1 MVWRIDDPAGNESA
15 KVMWELPQY
24 TRGRGLDIGCGPS
37 KAFPHM
43 IGVDNYTDT
52 QLFGIQMKPDVVSD
66 CTKLEVFGSASMD
79 FVYSSHLL
87 EHVEFE
93 KVAAT
98 LREWARLV
106 KQGGYLILYLP
117 DEAAYPQCGEEG
129 ANPDHKW
136 NVNYQKV
143 VDAMDSVPRNWDL
156 IRYEQRHQ
164 EREYSLF
171 FVFKLQ

>member
-1 MVWRIDDPAGNESA
+1 MVWRAEDPCGNESA

-79 FVYSSHLL
+79 FVYS
-87 EHVEFE
+87 
-93 KVAAT
+93 
-98 LREWARLV
+98 LRKRGPSAV
-106 KQGGYLILYLP
+106 MVP
-117 DEAAYPQCGEEG
+117 
-129 ANPDHKW
+129 
-136 NVNYQKV
+136 
-143 VDAMDSVPRNWDL
+143 SVMRSKH
-156 IRYEQRHQ
+156 RASCQH
-164 EREYSLF
+164 
-171 FVFKLQ
+171 